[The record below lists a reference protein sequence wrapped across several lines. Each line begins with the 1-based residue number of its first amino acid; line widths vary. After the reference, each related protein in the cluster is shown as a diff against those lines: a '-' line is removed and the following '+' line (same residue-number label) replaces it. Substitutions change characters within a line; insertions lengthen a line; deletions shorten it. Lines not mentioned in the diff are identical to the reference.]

1 MKHKT
6 VGFGKGV
13 VEVFNIVGYGTASLV
28 EWCQMF
34 QDTSAR
40 VEYPLKYVY
49 RPLIKNMLH
58 NGVSFLWAKFLVR
71 EKDICLFLV
80 SIWEEHLN
88 YDIEFSCRK
97 PAHNKQWLCKA
108 IARNA
113 RSRLVWT
120 CRFRGRWKLPCNSTA
135 HVSAPV
141 SRSQCDTRYSFC
153 CQCS

>member
-1 MKHKT
+1 
-6 VGFGKGV
+6 
-13 VEVFNIVGYGTASLV
+13 
-28 EWCQMF
+28 MF

-40 VEYPLKYVY
+40 VECPVKNVHH
-49 RPLIKNMLH
+49 PLIKNMLH
-58 NGVSFLWAKFLVR
+58 DGVSFLSAEFLVR
-71 EKDICLFLV
+71 KMIFIHLFLM
-80 SIWEEHLN
+80 SIWEEDLN
-88 YDIEFSCRK
+88 FDIEFSCRK

-120 CRFRGRWKLPCNSTA
+120 YRFRSRWKLSCNSAA

-141 SRSQCDTRYSFC
+141 SRSKCDTRYSFC